1 MAEAGQGAARTGA
14 PRCVAQNSAATLP
27 VAVVLRRSSDGHLF
41 DAQAVSITA
50 CEAFVAGMV
59 MQGYATA
66 FRPCQ

>member
-1 MAEAGQGAARTGA
+1 
-14 PRCVAQNSAATLP
+14 
-27 VAVVLRRSSDGHLF
+27 VLRRSSDGHLF